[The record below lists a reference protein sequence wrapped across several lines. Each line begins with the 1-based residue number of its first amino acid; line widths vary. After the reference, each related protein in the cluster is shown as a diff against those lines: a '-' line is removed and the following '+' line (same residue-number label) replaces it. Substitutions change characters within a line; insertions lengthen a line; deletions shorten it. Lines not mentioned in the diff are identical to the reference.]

1 MITIYA
7 QTKKGQGY
15 INAYNRSRNYS
26 LSDCYDRPS
35 TAKTWAEY
43 YCRQQMQQE
52 EGTGF
57 KIVGYNCM
65 QFSAGWQTAEG
76 LRIETACNSYLIK

>member
-1 MITIYA
+1 MITINA

-15 INAYNRSRNYS
+15 INAYNRSTNRT
-26 LSDCYDRPS
+26 LSDCYERPS
-35 TAKTWAEY
+35 TAKTRAEY
-43 YCRQQMQQE
+43 YCRQQMQKE